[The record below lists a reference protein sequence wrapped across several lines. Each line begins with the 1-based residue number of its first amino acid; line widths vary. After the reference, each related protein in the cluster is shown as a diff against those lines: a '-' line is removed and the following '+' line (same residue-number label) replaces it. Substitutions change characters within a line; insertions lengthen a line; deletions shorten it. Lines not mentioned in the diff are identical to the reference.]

1 MRRSEVPLART
12 RDEQESGWGKPTR
25 KRWAP
30 GPLKPRSSGPSLIS
44 FRDSGV
50 GGSHQTSTRNVQK
63 TEGSCLQKEKPKPVG
78 GPTATHRPQTIKRHW
93 RQPARPR
100 PELPAK
106 PRRWTATFPRSL
118 PRQRWRKMVAHPA
131 PRHRATPPSPPPR
144 ALDYPGLAPHPDPQP
159 PFLTDWPPTPPSEP
173 GGHRRERQPPPAPLR
188 RRRGWRTLTAS
199 RAGRPDWDSKE
210 EEKGK
215 EEKGGA
221 RKHWAAATATAAA
234 PPPLSAEWAAQTA
247 VAVYNYA
254 RCLMG
259 RRQLLRLRAPSSCPF
274 SGPRSCS
281 LSSPHSGPP
290 HIRASMILY

>member
-1 MRRSEVPLART
+1 
-12 RDEQESGWGKPTR
+12 
-25 KRWAP
+25 
-30 GPLKPRSSGPSLIS
+30 
-44 FRDSGV
+44 
-50 GGSHQTSTRNVQK
+50 
-63 TEGSCLQKEKPKPVG
+63 
-78 GPTATHRPQTIKRHW
+78 
-93 RQPARPR
+93 
-100 PELPAK
+100 
-106 PRRWTATFPRSL
+106 
-118 PRQRWRKMVAHPA
+118 MVAHPA

-199 RAGRPDWDSKE
+199 RTGRPDWDSKE

-234 PPPLSAEWAAQTA
+234 PPRLSAPNELPRPRWRYITTRAASW
-247 VAVYNYA
+247 VDGSSSVS
-254 RCLMG
+254 G
-259 RRQLLRLRAPSSCPF
+259 PQLLLPLQP
-274 SGPRSCS
+274 P
-281 LSSPHSGPP
+281 LGPP